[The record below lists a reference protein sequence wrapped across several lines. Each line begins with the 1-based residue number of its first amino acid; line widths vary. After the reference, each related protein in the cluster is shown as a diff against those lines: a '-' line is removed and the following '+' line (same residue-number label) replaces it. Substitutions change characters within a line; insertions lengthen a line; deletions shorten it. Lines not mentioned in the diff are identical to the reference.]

1 MSNALKYIRSLEAAG
16 FERAQAEAQVQMV
29 LDAIEGDLATK
40 ADLKAELSTIQA
52 EFASVHA
59 KFASV
64 HAELDSVRGEFKT
77 VRSEISA
84 VRTELKSEI
93 MLLKD
98 RVESQFDRFFKFH
111 TLPRDAPVPHP
122 DTNLFTASRI
132 SRQRA
137 RPGRP
142 RRD

>member
-98 RVESQFDRFFKFH
+98 RVESQFRETELRLVTK
-111 TLPRDAPVPHP
+111 LG
-122 DTNLFTASRI
+122 LITATTTSLAVAFLGWLI
-132 SRQRA
+132 KV
-137 RPGRP
+137 
-142 RRD
+142 